1 MSDFLLD
8 LNTAIKDV
16 KKFKLSKIADTM
28 QIGLVKGLKK
38 ILPEGTISKFQK
50 SQSKSNDIHKEN
62 TSPMYGMMNVLA
74 GSDELDDIVL
84 DFMDK
89 INSID

>member
-1 MSDFLLD
+1 
-8 LNTAIKDV
+8 
-16 KKFKLSKIADTM
+16 
-28 QIGLVKGLKK
+28 
-38 ILPEGTISKFQK
+38 
-50 SQSKSNDIHKEN
+50 
-62 TSPMYGMMNVLA
+62 MYGMMNVLA